1 MVFRYIPKRDLLY
14 CFYFFIELQMILFY
28 VHVVS
33 YISVI
38 QSLNAISHTILFQF
52 SIWKYFQDFCS
63 PFQNDLGLP
72 DKP

>member
-1 MVFRYIPKRDLLY
+1 MVFKYIPKRDLLY
-14 CFYFFIELQMILFY
+14 CFYFFIDVQMILFY

-38 QSLNAISHTILFQF
+38 QSLDAISHTILSQF
-52 SIWKYFQDFCS
+52 SIRKYFQDFCS